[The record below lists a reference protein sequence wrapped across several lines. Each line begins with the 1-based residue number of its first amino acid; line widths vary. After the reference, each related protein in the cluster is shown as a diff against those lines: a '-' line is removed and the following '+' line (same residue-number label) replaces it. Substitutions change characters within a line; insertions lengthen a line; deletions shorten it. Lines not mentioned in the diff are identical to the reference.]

1 MTAKY
6 ETVPYADFVKA
17 LKAQFAVMQA
27 LGALYTVDVPKDE
40 LYDLYLDSFPEGTNL
55 MYKERREYDCNCCKS
70 YIRTLGRVVAIHNG
84 KLVSIWD
91 VKVGGYYQVVADDW

>member
-40 LYDLYLDSFPEGTNL
+40 LYDLYLESFPEL
-55 MYKERREYDCNCCKS
+55 PE
-70 YIRTLGRVVAIHNG
+70 L
-84 KLVSIWD
+84 
-91 VKVGGYYQVVADDW
+91 